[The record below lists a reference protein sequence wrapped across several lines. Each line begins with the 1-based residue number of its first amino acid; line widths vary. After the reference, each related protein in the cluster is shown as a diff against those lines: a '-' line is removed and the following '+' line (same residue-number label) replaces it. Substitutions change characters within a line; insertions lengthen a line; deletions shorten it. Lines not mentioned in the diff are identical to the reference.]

1 MDKLKLADWVLDYLP
16 KSTKIAGNLE
26 LDPLTGDAGFRQ
38 YFRLNTSPALI
49 AVNSP
54 PDKENNSAYI
64 DISLALKAM
73 DIIRPRIYAVDYA
86 QGFLLLEDFGNRH
99 LHSTLSL
106 KSIDFRYD
114 QAEEMLLSLQKA
126 NKGSGIF
133 PVYDEQALSQEFDL
147 FATWF
152 VDRLLGL
159 HIEMVDIKMLAE
171 LRSYLVNTALSQP
184 QVLVHRDYHSRNL
197 MVLSNDQL
205 GMIDFQDAVIGPI
218 TYDLVSLLK
227 DCYISWPR
235 DMVIPRVANYKQ
247 KLTDAGLLSD
257 MDSKKFLGWFDLMGL
272 QRHIKVLGI
281 FARLALRDEK
291 SAYLKDLPLVIGYV
305 LETAA
310 HYPQT
315 AKFSHWFDAK
325 VMPKVRQQKWFDE
338 SHFKE

>member
-1 MDKLKLADWVLDYLP
+1 LDKLKFVDWVVEYLP
-16 KSTKIAGNLE
+16 KSTKILGELE

-54 PDKENNSAYI
+54 PDKENNSAYV

-86 QGFLLLEDFGNRH
+86 QGFLLLEDFGDRH
-99 LHSTLSL
+99 LHSALSL
-106 KSIDFRYD
+106 KSIDFRYN
-114 QAEEMLLSLQKA
+114 QAEELLLSLQKA
-126 NKGSGIF
+126 DKGSGIF
-133 PVYDEQALSQEFDL
+133 QVYDDQALSQEFDL
-147 FATWF
+147 FAKWF
-152 VDRLLGL
+152 VGRLLGL
-159 HIEMVDIKMLAE
+159 QIEPVDISMLEE
-171 LRSYLVNTALSQP
+171 LRSHLVNTALCQP

-205 GMIDFQDAVIGPI
+205 GIIDFQDAVIGPI

-235 DMVIPRVANYKQ
+235 HIVISRVANYKKQ
-247 KLTDAGLLSD
+247 LTDAGLLSD
-257 MDSKKFLGWFDLMGL
+257 MDSKAFLGWFDLMGL

-291 SAYLKDLPLVIGYV
+291 PAYLKDLPLVIGYV
-305 LETAA
+305 AETAA
-310 HYPQT
+310 HYPQI
-315 AKFSHWFDAK
+315 AKFSHWFEANI
-325 VMPKVRQQKWFDE
+325 MPKVRQQTWFGR
-338 SHFKE
+338 